1 LKNVLSYT
9 IGVVNLPEN
18 FVKTFTDLTGDKGKV
33 WLEQLP
39 QTIKRLEQ
47 TWRIKVLEHFSNL
60 SYNFVAP
67 AVRHDGTPAVLK
79 IGFPGELSVSLEAN
93 ALRAYAGDG
102 AVRLLEHDP
111 SIEALLLERL
121 EPGESLPHFSNN
133 EENTRITATL
143 LKRLWR
149 TVENPADF
157 CNLDSWTRK
166 LHQMHETHKANKTF
180 KYLPLL
186 DKAVQLY
193 KEHRSSEQV
202 LLHADL
208 HHDNILIAQRE
219 PYLAIDPKGILGVKG
234 FDVGTFLVNP
244 FDALVTLPNV
254 KDIHKERI
262 AIFSEMLDL
271 THEEVEAWGFIFSVL
286 SGCWVVGDH
295 GEGWD
300 EAMRVPMT
308 LYSVY

>member
-1 LKNVLSYT
+1 LKNALSYR
-9 IGVVNLPEN
+9 IDAVELPKT
-18 FVKTFTDLTGDKGKV
+18 FVKNFTDLTGGEGKV

-39 QTIKRLEQ
+39 NLISSLEQ
-47 TWRIKVLEHFSNL
+47 HWNIRVGKHFSNL

-67 AVRHDGTPAVLK
+67 ATRNDGTPAVLK
-79 IGFPGELSVSLEAN
+79 IGFPGELSVLLEAN
-93 ALRAYAGDG
+93 ALRVYAGDG
-102 AVRLLEHDP
+102 AVKLLGHD
-111 SIEALLLERL
+111 SSAEALLLERL

-149 TVENPADF
+149 KVDNSQDF
-157 CNLDSWTRK
+157 RNLDSWTRE
-166 LHQMHETHKANKTF
+166 LHQMYEKHRHDKTF

-193 KEHRSSEQV
+193 KEHREGEQV

-208 HHDNILIAQRE
+208 HHDNILTAQRE

-254 KDIHKERI
+254 IEIHRERI
-262 AIFSEMLDL
+262 AIFSEMLDM
-271 THEEVEAWGFIFSVL
+271 TQEEVNTWGFIFSVL
-286 SGCWVVGDH
+286 SGCWVVGEH
-295 GEGWD
+295 GDSWD
-300 EAMRVPMT
+300 EAMQVPML
-308 LYSVY
+308 LYSF